1 MFPRARFFLQRREWD
16 FAQHPDPSQRD
27 IYLPELMAEV
37 QQRDLLLVDGD
48 LQLTDGVSVH
58 LVPGHTPGQQAVSVS
73 TKDGL
78 YLVAGDLFGTF
89 SNINPAI
96 HKLTD
101 LTGKTIIPPIL
112 PGQDLYPPGILI
124 DLNDWQASARKLL
137 AIAGSRERIIP
148 SHEPVLCGQF
158 FQLSPATRKVLQ
170 YMLRSSPVGLL
181 CVWHI

>member
-1 MFPRARFFLQRREWD
+1 
-16 FAQHPDPSQRD
+16 
-27 IYLPELMAEV
+27 
-37 QQRDLLLVDGD
+37 
-48 LQLTDGVSVH
+48 
-58 LVPGHTPGQQAVSVS
+58 
-73 TKDGL
+73 
-78 YLVAGDLFGTF
+78 VAGDLFGTF

-148 SHEPVLCGQF
+148 SHEPVLCGQIF
-158 FQLSPATRKVLQ
+158 PAQ
-170 YMLRSSPVGLL
+170 PSD
-181 CVWHI
+181 